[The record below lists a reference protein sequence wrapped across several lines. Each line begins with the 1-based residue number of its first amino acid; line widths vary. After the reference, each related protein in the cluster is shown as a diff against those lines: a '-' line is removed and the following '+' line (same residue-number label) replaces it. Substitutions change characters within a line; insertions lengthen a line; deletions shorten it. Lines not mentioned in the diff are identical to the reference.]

1 MFFSEQLFSR
11 PAVLFMNKLIVA
23 KTRVGGELEQ
33 GVSAVTL
40 EGGSVFRRRGLI
52 RRPRFEKAGGMVDL
66 FPRNAG
72 G

>member
-1 MFFSEQLFSR
+1 MFFSEQLFSC
-11 PAVLFMNKLIVA
+11 PAVLFMNKLFVA
-23 KTRVGGELEQ
+23 KTRVGGELER

-40 EGGSVFRRRGLI
+40 EEGSVFRRGLI
-52 RRPRFEKAGGMVDL
+52 RRPRFKKAGGMVDL